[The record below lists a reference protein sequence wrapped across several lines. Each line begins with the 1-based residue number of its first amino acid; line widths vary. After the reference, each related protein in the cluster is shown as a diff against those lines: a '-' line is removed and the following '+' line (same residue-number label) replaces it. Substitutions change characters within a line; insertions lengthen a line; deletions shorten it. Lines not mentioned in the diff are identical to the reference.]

1 MEFTTDHYWLIGSA
15 LTLVILSMLCSL
27 AEAAIVGINEIKVR
41 HLSRQSPNDKGLQT
55 LLKLADK
62 RISILSMIISL
73 NTAVNI
79 GGSMFI
85 GTLSTAI
92 LDNLYY
98 GIFTAALTATM
109 LIYSEIKPK
118 VYAAKH
124 SEKIARLF
132 AKPLLILQRILR
144 PVMGI
149 IDGLANNTHHTSEP
163 IELAEV
169 HSIIHS
175 AVHDGAIGKNE
186 ALLIENLF
194 TLRKQRVSDL
204 MIPHQEID
212 TLRADELIH
221 DIKDKILNCKHH
233 RIVVVNPQD
242 KPVGVVNKDDLLE
255 ALVESDVNRPVAYF
269 LQYIQPVNTSAK
281 LSTLLLTLYKSETH
295 LAVIFDE
302 ENTMKG
308 VISAYDIISYLL
320 NKPNHQIIEKNE
332 AELSE

>member
-1 MEFTTDHYWLIGSA
+1 MELTTEHYWLIGSA

-118 VYAAKH
+118 VY
-124 SEKIARLF
+124 
-132 AKPLLILQRILR
+132 
-144 PVMGI
+144 VV
-149 IDGLANNTHHTSEP
+149 GLN
-163 IELAEV
+163 
-169 HSIIHS
+169 
-175 AVHDGAIGKNE
+175 
-186 ALLIENLF
+186 
-194 TLRKQRVSDL
+194 
-204 MIPHQEID
+204 
-212 TLRADELIH
+212 
-221 DIKDKILNCKHH
+221 
-233 RIVVVNPQD
+233 
-242 KPVGVVNKDDLLE
+242 
-255 ALVESDVNRPVAYF
+255 
-269 LQYIQPVNTSAK
+269 
-281 LSTLLLTLYKSETH
+281 
-295 LAVIFDE
+295 
-302 ENTMKG
+302 
-308 VISAYDIISYLL
+308 
-320 NKPNHQIIEKNE
+320 
-332 AELSE
+332 